1 MKIACSTSAFKIPLN
16 DALKQISEMGFKYVD
31 IIAIPAWNHLSF
43 EKMQDDYDTYL
54 AEIKSALKINNLT
67 PIATNFA
74 VAHPHTRDKET
85 NLKRINDV
93 KALVKFMKDLGIQ
106 KGSFYPGYK
115 NEEKDW
121 DDVLEDSVLS
131 FKEIIEIGKEQGIS
145 LAPELHTGTPFETI
159 EQIEKLFDRMPELE
173 IVYDASQFAIKG
185 IDLRD
190 TEFILQK
197 AIHVHLRDANKDQLQ
212 SHFGAGN
219 VDFNWILE
227 ALQKQNY
234 QGDISIEYLPDNN
247 DNFNDDI
254 IETKKYLLDYNLNG

>member
-54 AEIKSALKINNLT
+54 TEIKSALKTNNLT

-85 NLKRINDV
+85 NIKRINEV
-93 KALVKFMKDLGIQ
+93 KVLVKFMKDLDIE

-115 NEEKDW
+115 NEERDW
-121 DDVLEDSVLS
+121 NDVLEDSILS
-131 FKEIIEIGKEQGIS
+131 FNEIIEIGKEQGIC

-159 EQIEKLFDRMPELE
+159 EQIEKLFNKMPELE
-173 IVYDASQFAIKG
+173 IVYDPSHFAIKE
-185 IDLRD
+185 IDLQN
-190 TEFILQK
+190 TKFILDK
-197 AIHVHLRDANKDQLQ
+197 AVHVHLRDADKDQLQ
-212 SHFGAGN
+212 SHFGTGN

-227 ALQKQNY
+227 TLKKQNY
-234 QGDISIEYLPDNN
+234 KGDISIEYLPDNKDN
-247 DNFNDDI
+247 KDNFNDDI
-254 IETKKYLLDYNLNG
+254 MKTKNFLFNYI